1 MNTEKLLRGESK
13 NIEYKSVLPEQS
25 EKYIKSIIAFANTQG
40 GKILI
45 GVDDKTHTIVGVDEE
60 SLFQTMDRIA
70 NAVSDSCYPQIVP
83 DICPQTLDEKTIIVI
98 TVAPG
103 TNRPYYLKSKGKE
116 TGTYIRIS
124 GTSRPA
130 GPEKIKELEMEGARI
145 SWDELVCIDYPVE
158 ESAIKQLCEDIAAF
172 RKKAGL
178 PKREISKVQLIN

>member
-1 MNTEKLLRGESK
+1 MNRKTSNTNPSCRNNPK
-13 NIEYKSVLPEQS
+13 
-25 EKYIKSIIAFANTQG
+25 KYIKSIIAFANTQG

-83 DICPQTLDEKTIIVI
+83 DICPQTLDGKTIIVI

-103 TNRPYYLKSKGKE
+103 ANRPYYLKSKGKE

-130 GPEKIKELEMEGARI
+130 GPEKIKELEMEGQ
-145 SWDELVCIDYPVE
+145 EFP
-158 ESAIKQLCEDIAAF
+158 
-172 RKKAGL
+172 GM
-178 PKREISKVQLIN
+178 N